1 MIDQMF
7 RQLVSRSG
15 YGEVM
20 VLTPGFELTI
30 LLGAIAAGL
39 LGSLMGIG
47 GGVLIIPMLT
57 ALGVDIRHAI
67 AASIVAV
74 IATSCGSA
82 SSYVRDGIANIRL
95 GIFLCVATTTGA
107 LIGAGLNGVLPVR
120 ALFFI
125 FAAVLAGSVVAMFRR
140 RGQIVASAEP
150 PEAAPVGRL
159 RLVGRF
165 YDSGLGRERRYAA
178 RRPAL
183 GFALMTV
190 GGMASGLLGI
200 GGGPVTV
207 PTIHVGMGLP
217 IKVSTATSNLMIGMT
232 GLASALVYLLRGQVL
247 VPLVAPISLGV
258 LAGAS
263 VGTRFLPKV
272 PAATLRSLFSVVL
285 AAVVGQMLYRGI
297 VG

>member
-1 MIDQMF
+1 
-7 RQLVSRSG
+7 
-15 YGEVM
+15 M

-30 LLGAIAAGL
+30 LLGAVAAGT

-74 IATSCGSA
+74 IATSCGAA

-125 FAAVLAGSVVAMFRR
+125 FAAVLACSGVAMFRK
-140 RGQIVASAEP
+140 RGRPIASVEP
-150 PEAAPVGRL
+150 PETAPAGRL

-165 YDSGLGRERRYAA
+165 YDSSLGRERRYAA
-178 RRPAL
+178 QRPAL

-217 IKVSTATSNLMIGMT
+217 IKVSTATSNFMIGIT
-232 GLASALVYLLRGQVL
+232 GLASALVYLERGQVL
-247 VPLVAPISLGV
+247 VSLVAPIALGV
-258 LAGAS
+258 LAGAAM
-263 VGTRFLPKV
+263 GTRFLPRL
-272 PAATLRSLFSVVL
+272 PAATMRSLFLVVL
-285 AAVVGQMLYRGI
+285 AAVTGQMLYRGI